1 MLLFLC
7 ESNSVRSPMAQA
19 IAEHLV
25 PNIWVDS
32 AGAYSS
38 YIRPM
43 VATVLEQDGIHS
55 RHLRSK
61 DLFGVELDEA
71 THVIALCDPDEL
83 PRLPKRLAIAYW
95 GIPDPLCVPVAERQE
110 AFEECRDTLISR
122 IRAWIKG
129 QPILPYIP
137 PR

>member
-7 ESNSVRSPMAQA
+7 ESNAVRSPMAQA

-25 PNIWVDS
+25 PNLWVDS

-43 VATVLEQDGIHS
+43 VTTVLEEDGIHS

-61 DLFGVELDEA
+61 DLFGVELEEA
-71 THVIALCDPDEL
+71 THVIVLCAPEEI
-83 PRLPKRLAIAYW
+83 PRLPRRLTIEYW

-110 AFEECRDTLISR
+110 AFEECRDTLVSR
-122 IRAWIKG
+122 IRAWIKV
-129 QPILPYIP
+129 QQILPYVP
-137 PR
+137 QK